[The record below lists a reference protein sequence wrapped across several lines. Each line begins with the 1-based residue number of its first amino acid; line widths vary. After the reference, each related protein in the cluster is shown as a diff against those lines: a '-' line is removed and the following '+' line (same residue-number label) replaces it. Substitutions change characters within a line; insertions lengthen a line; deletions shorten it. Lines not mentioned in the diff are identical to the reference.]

1 MGGKWN
7 KLYLCMGQRARA
19 KARGKRGLV
28 WVEIGPKAK
37 GDERKVREREVQ
49 KADECPAWQDATRS
63 NGGHAW
69 RGRHDVGCPMG
80 QVGAC
85 VLSGRVGG
93 GRRNVCWHGWQRAVQ
108 GTRGEVVTR
117 RGETRQLGEGE
128 GEWCGA
134 SGRDDVR
141 EDSQLE
147 DVGSG
152 SESGGFGGVGSSF
165 PRLLRPHSLHLPG
178 GLENLT
184 LLGQVVIT
192 AVTAHISHQC

>member
-1 MGGKWN
+1 VSSAAGRNMIEWRP
-7 KLYLCMGQRARA
+7 C
-19 KARGKRGLV
+19 
-28 WVEIGPKAK
+28 
-37 GDERKVREREVQ
+37 
-49 KADECPAWQDATRS
+49 WQ
-63 NGGHAW
+63 
-69 RGRHDVGCPMG
+69 GRRDVGCPMG

-93 GRRNVCWHGWQRAVQ
+93 GRRNVCWHGWRRAVQ

-128 GEWCGA
+128 GKWCGA

-152 SESGGFGGVGSSF
+152 SECGVLGASGARFRGYRSRTPYTSRGV
-165 PRLLRPHSLHLPG
+165 
-178 GLENLT
+178 
-184 LLGQVVIT
+184 
-192 AVTAHISHQC
+192 